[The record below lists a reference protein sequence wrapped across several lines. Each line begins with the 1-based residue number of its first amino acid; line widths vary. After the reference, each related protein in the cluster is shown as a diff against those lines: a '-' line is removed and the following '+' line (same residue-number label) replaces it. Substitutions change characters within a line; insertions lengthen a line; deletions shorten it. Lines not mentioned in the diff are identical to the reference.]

1 MDLIS
6 LATSTSLVASV
17 GSAVQTTGTNLW
29 VIVAV
34 AVAIPLTFYVIHR
47 IIGLFP
53 STRGRKA

>member
-6 LATSTSLVASV
+6 SATSSSLVASV
-17 GSAVQTTGTNLW
+17 GTAVQQTGANLW
-29 VIVAV
+29 TIVAV

>member
-6 LATSTSLVASV
+6 LATSTDLVASV
-17 GSAVQTTGTNLW
+17 GTAVQQTGTNLW
-29 VIVAV
+29 VIVAS